1 MAAHGSH
8 LQARQEVRIIDA
20 HHHLWNYNP
29 LDYGWM
35 DDSMAVLKKDFLPED
50 LEAELQAA
58 NIAGTLVVQA
68 RQSVQDTNWLLEMAD
83 KHDFIKGVVGWINLC
98 SPDVVNQLRVFAD
111 HPKMVGARHVIH
123 DEADDD
129 FMLRSDF
136 KTGLVYLGAYG
147 LCYDLLLFP
156 RHLRRA
162 IKLVDKF
169 PRQRFVLDHLGKPP
183 IKKGELEPWKHDI
196 SRLAVYP
203 NVWCKLSGMVTEADW
218 NNWTA
223 EDLLPYMETILETF
237 GPHRIMVGSDWPV
250 CTLAGEYGRVMKIVP
265 DFIRSLNQADQ
276 ARILYKN
283 AIDCYQ
289 LNIDTNGEAKD

>member
-1 MAAHGSH
+1 MADNGSN
-8 LQARQEVRIIDA
+8 LQAGEEVKIIDA
-20 HHHLWNYNP
+20 HHHLWTYNHA
-29 LDYGWM
+29 DYAWIN
-35 DDSMAVLKKDFLPED
+35 DSMSILKQDYLPED
-50 LEAELQAA
+50 LEGQLQASR
-58 NIAGTLVVQA
+58 ISGTVVVQA
-68 RQSVQDTNWLLEMAD
+68 RQSLEETSWLLELAD
-83 KHDFIKGVVGWINLC
+83 QNDFIKGVVGWLNLC

-123 DEADDD
+123 DEEDDD

-156 RHLRRA
+156 RHLGRA
-162 IKLVDKF
+162 VRLVDKF

-183 IKKGELEPWKHDI
+183 ILKGELEPWKADI
-196 SRLAVYP
+196 SKLAVYP

-218 NNWTA
+218 KNWSD
-223 EDLLPYMETILETF
+223 EDLLPYLEAVLEAF
-237 GPHRIMVGSDWPV
+237 GPDRLMVGSDWPV
-250 CTLAGEYGRVMKIVP
+250 CTLAGEYSRVMKIVP
-265 DFIRSLNQADQ
+265 DFISSLNKADQ

-283 AIDCYQ
+283 AVDCYQ